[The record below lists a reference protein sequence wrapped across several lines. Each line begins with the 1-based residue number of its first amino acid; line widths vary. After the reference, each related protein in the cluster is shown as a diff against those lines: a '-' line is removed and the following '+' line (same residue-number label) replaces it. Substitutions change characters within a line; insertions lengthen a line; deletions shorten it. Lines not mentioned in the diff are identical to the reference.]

1 MPYTQEQINAGQR
14 KINGALVEV
23 DRRVIYAF
31 KEILAIVR
39 TITALPPIAPYFKGF
54 DFTYLEASL
63 QEVSYENYKVAE
75 ITPPGCSPPPY

>member
-1 MPYTQEQINAGQR
+1 MPYNQDQINAGQR

-23 DRRVIYAF
+23 DRQVIYAF
-31 KEILAIVR
+31 RELLAIVR
-39 TITALPPIAPYFKGF
+39 TITALPPIAPHFQGF

-63 QEVSYENYKVAE
+63 REVSLLNHQVAE

>member
-31 KEILAIVR
+31 KDLLAIVR
-39 TITALPPIAPYFKGF
+39 TITALPPIAPHFKDF
-54 DFTYLEASL
+54 DFTSLEAALKEAGLLSH
-63 QEVSYENYKVAE
+63 QVAD
-75 ITPPGCSPPPY
+75 INPPGCSAPPY

>member
-31 KEILAIVR
+31 KEMLAIVR
-39 TITALPPIAPYFKGF
+39 TITALPPIAPHFHGF
-54 DFTYLEASL
+54 DFDHLEASL
-63 QEVSYENYKVAE
+63 REVSYENYKVAE
-75 ITPPGCSPPPY
+75 ITPPGCAPPPY

>member
-39 TITALPPIAPYFKGF
+39 TITALPPIAPHFQGF

>member
-1 MPYTQEQINAGQR
+1 MPYTQEQINTGQR

-31 KEILAIVR
+31 KELLAIVR
-39 TITALPPIAPYFKGF
+39 TITAVPPIAPYFQGF
-54 DFTYLEASL
+54 DFTYLERSL

>member
-39 TITALPPIAPYFKGF
+39 TITALPPIAPHFKDF
-54 DFTYLEASL
+54 DFTYLEAL
-63 QEVSYENYKVAE
+63 LKETGYINHRVAE
-75 ITPPGCSPPPY
+75 IVPPGCGAPPY

>member
-1 MPYTQEQINAGQR
+1 MPYTQEQINAGQK

-39 TITALPPIAPYFKGF
+39 TITALPPIAPHFKDF
-54 DFTYLEASL
+54 DFTHLEASL
-63 QEVSYENYKVAE
+63 QEVSYESYKVAE
-75 ITPPGCSPPPY
+75 ITPPGCALPPY